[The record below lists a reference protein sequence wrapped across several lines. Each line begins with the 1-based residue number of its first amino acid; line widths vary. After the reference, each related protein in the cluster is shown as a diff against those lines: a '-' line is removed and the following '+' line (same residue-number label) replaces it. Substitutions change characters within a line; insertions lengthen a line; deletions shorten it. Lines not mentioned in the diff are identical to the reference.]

1 MRVSAVILC
10 SVLGMGTSSAAVSW
24 LTPSS
29 QAASP
34 AAATEDVPKSA
45 TKTKRVETEPSTTVF
60 VARPEPT
67 SSFVNEGRLRLE
79 GRLGHTV
86 LPGERENETY
96 LLVELGAQDID
107 VDSRAP
113 VNLSIA
119 IDRSGSMKGQRLRN
133 AVAAARG
140 MLSRLRP
147 DDTISVVTYHERAQV
162 LVPPTRV
169 GSMDRFDFDRALAD
183 IRGDG
188 NTCISCGIDMAR
200 AQLARR
206 RDGINHILLL
216 SDGVANRG
224 LRTAS
229 DFRVLGD
236 QLGREETSVA
246 SVGVDVDYDERMLLA
261 VSQASNGN
269 HYFVENPAGLSEVF
283 DREAESLTGTIA
295 DRVDVDVQFAEGVEV
310 VEVIARGARQFRD
323 RVELSF
329 GSFDPGVEKS
339 ALIRLR
345 VEPGRGLQEV
355 ADVRLSYR
363 DLADDRL
370 SDSEGSVSV
379 ELDPDQRTLAALDP
393 RVEERLGRKETF
405 DALLEANESF
415 NRGDVALAQRQ
426 LDEARTRIRRRR
438 DRSGASKDSKL
449 DKNFEAQLG
458 ALGGA
463 SSNFSTAA
471 ESAPTAA
478 AAPASRAGKKAVR
491 ANAQFADP
499 FG

>member
-10 SVLGMGTSSAAVSW
+10 SVLGMGTTSAAVSW
-24 LTPSS
+24 LTPTS

-34 AAATEDVPKSA
+34 TTAAAQTPKTTASKKLEA
-45 TKTKRVETEPSTTVF
+45 EPSTTVI
-60 VARPEPT
+60 VAEPEPT
-67 SSFVNEGRLRLE
+67 ASFVNEGRLRLE

-86 LPGERENETY
+86 LPGEQDNETY

-107 VDSRAP
+107 VDTRAP

-147 DDTISVVTYHERAQV
+147 DDTISVVTYHERAQL

-169 GSMDRFDFDRALAD
+169 GSVDRFDFDRALAD
-183 IRGDG
+183 IRGNG

-200 AQLARR
+200 SQLRRR

-224 LRTAS
+224 LRTAA
-229 DFRVLGD
+229 DFRTLGD
-236 QLGREETSVA
+236 EVRREETSVA

-269 HYFVENPAGLSEVF
+269 HYFVENPSGLARVF
-283 DREAESLTGTIA
+283 DEEADSLTGTVA
-295 DRVDVDVQFAEGVEV
+295 DRVDVDVQLAEGVEV
-310 VEVIARGARQFRD
+310 VEVIARGGRQFRD

-329 GSFDPGVEKS
+329 GTFQPGDDKS
-339 ALIRLR
+339 ALLRLR
-345 VEPGRGLQEV
+345 VEPGRGLRDI

-363 DLADDRL
+363 DLADDRAAG
-370 SDSEGSVSV
+370 SEGEISVQ
-379 ELDPDQRTLAALDP
+379 LDPDLRTLAALDA

-405 DALLEANESF
+405 DALLSANEAF
-415 NRGDVALAQRQ
+415 NRGEVAAAQKQ

-438 DRSGASKDSKL
+438 TRSGAGRGTKL
-449 DKNFEAQLG
+449 DKNFERQLD

-463 SSNFSTAA
+463 SSSFG
-471 ESAPTAA
+471 TAA
-478 AAPASRAGKKAVR
+478 AEAPAPAAAPQSRAGKKAIR
-491 ANAQFADP
+491 LNAQSANP

>member
-1 MRVSAVILC
+1 MRVSAVVLC

-34 AAATEDVPKSA
+34 SAAPQEAPRAAAKPK
-45 TKTKRVETEPSTTVF
+45 RFETEPSTTIV

-67 SSFVNEGRLRLE
+67 SSFVDEGRLRLE

-86 LPGERENETY
+86 LPGERDNETF

-107 VDSRAP
+107 VDTRAP
-113 VNLSIA
+113 VNLAIA

-140 MLSRLRP
+140 MLSRLRAE
-147 DDTISVVTYHERAQV
+147 DTISVVTYHERAQV

-169 GSMDRFDFDRALAD
+169 GSVDRFDFDRALAD
-183 IRGDG
+183 IQGDG

-224 LRTAS
+224 LRTAA
-229 DFRVLGD
+229 DFRALGD
-236 QLGREETSVA
+236 EVRREETSVA

-269 HYFVENPAGLSEVF
+269 HYFVENPSGLAEVF
-283 DREAESLTGTIA
+283 DREAESLTGTVA
-295 DRVDVDVQFAEGVEV
+295 DRVDVDVQLAEGVEV
-310 VEVIARGARQFRD
+310 VEVIARGARQFGD

-329 GSFDPGVEKS
+329 GSFDPGDEKS
-339 ALIRLR
+339 ALLRLR
-345 VEPGRGLQEV
+345 VEPGRGLQDI

-363 DLADDRL
+363 DLAEDRL
-370 SDSEGSVSV
+370 ASAQGSVSV
-379 ELDPDQRTLAALDP
+379 ELDPDVRTLAALDP

-405 DALLEANESF
+405 DALLLANEAF
-415 NRGDVALAQRQ
+415 ARGDVADAQRE

-471 ESAPTAA
+471 AEAPAPA
-478 AAPASRAGKKAVR
+478 AAPTSRAGKKAVR